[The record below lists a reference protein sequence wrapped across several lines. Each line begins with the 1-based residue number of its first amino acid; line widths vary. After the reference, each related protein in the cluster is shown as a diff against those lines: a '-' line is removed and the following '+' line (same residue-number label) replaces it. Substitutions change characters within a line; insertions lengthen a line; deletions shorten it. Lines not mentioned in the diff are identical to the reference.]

1 MICTMF
7 TDAYTAVVSGRRWLI
22 DQHKIT
28 PGKFLVP
35 FASDINNF
43 RGLGISPV
51 TYKTNL
57 KAYKT
62 FFMYDFSSQYYV
74 SFQDVIDLD
83 KEGCDVY
90 IAGTRTVPLPKYFL
104 DYIIQNYPE
113 TMI

>member
-1 MICTMF
+1 MIRTRF
-7 TDAYTAVVSGRRWLI
+7 TDTIIRSNGDRNWLI

-35 FASDINNF
+35 FASNVDNF

-62 FFMYDFSSQYYV
+62 FFMYNFFAQFYV
-74 SFQDVIDLD
+74 SLQDVIDLD
-83 KEGCDVY
+83 KEGCNVY

>member
-1 MICTMF
+1 MIRTKF
-7 TDAYTAVVSGRRWLI
+7 TDALAIAVGSRKWLI
-22 DQHKIT
+22 DQHKLT

-35 FASDINNF
+35 FASNINTF

-62 FFMYDFSSQYYV
+62 FFMYNFFAQYYV
-74 SFQDVIDLD
+74 SLQDVIDLD
-83 KEGCDVY
+83 KEGCDIY
-90 IAGTRTVPLPKYFL
+90 ISGTRTIPLPKYFL

>member
-7 TDAYTAVVSGRRWLI
+7 TDAYPVAVSGKRWLI
-22 DQHKIT
+22 DQYKIT

-35 FASDINNF
+35 FASDVNNF

-51 TYKTNL
+51 PYKTNL
-57 KAYKT
+57 KAYRT
-62 FFMYDFSSQYYV
+62 FFMYDFFSQHYV
-74 SFQDVIDLD
+74 SLQDVIDLD
-83 KEGCDVY
+83 KEGCDIY
-90 IAGTRTVPLPKYFL
+90 ISGLRTVPLPKYFL